1 MLASKK
7 IWKPSKFRKL
17 PVSEYNKISIKAF
30 WLEALV
36 HQLVTFKK
44 SFRGLET
51 QVSDI
56 LYIIFFPIIFGLTLI
71 LGPILLHYDKKK
83 YRELTEENEKKI
95 PNYSLSVNFYCL
107 DWKNTF
113 SNDITPYSYVD
124 Y

>member
-1 MLASKK
+1 MQPFLFYNYYFTCKRFFFMLASKN

-56 LYIIFFPIIFGLTLI
+56 LYIIFFPIIFGFTLI
-71 LGPILLHYDKKK
+71 LGPIFLHYDKKK
-83 YRELTEENEKKI
+83 YRELTERMRKKFLI
-95 PNYSLSVNFYCL
+95 THCL
-107 DWKNTF
+107 LIF
-113 SNDITPYSYVD
+113 IA
-124 Y
+124 